1 MTCCDEVSLGMAT
14 ISFVIRFSGHFPAAW
29 VYHGRSLLF
38 LHGSPAMT
46 TSPSTSILRHL
57 RGIGV
62 DPLDAAADRELL
74 ERFSRGRDEEAFAA
88 LLRRHGPMVWR
99 VCRRFAP
106 SGVDAEDAF
115 QATFMRL
122 ASHAGSILAR
132 ESAAGWLYSVAGNAA
147 RKLRDAAAR
156 RGRLERR
163 AAARAGSDPLA
174 EMSAR
179 ELLDTLDR
187 ELTRLPDKF
196 RVPLVLCYLEG
207 SSREEAARQ
216 IGCPLGTL
224 KGRLERGKELLRAAL
239 QRRGL
244 SLSAVLVAALAEGRA
259 AGAAVPAV
267 LSRTTLRAALLTTPA
282 RGLTAGKLATACVL
296 GLVLTAAGVGLA
308 IGTKATP
315 PPDTPPQGRSV
326 ARGQVKTDLFGDSL
340 PDGALLRLGTVRQ
353 RHATGTSRAAFTRDN
368 KTVIVSDMGGQVI
381 YWDVATG
388 KEIRR
393 FRADPSNI
401 SAMALSPDGK
411 RLAIGSWGKV
421 RLLDAKTGAA
431 HSTWGVTNDSV
442 TQIAFTPDGKTAGL
456 RYQGKS
462 IELWDV
468 ARGKKLH
475 TLEGHTGNV
484 FTFTFAPDGK
494 TLASGSWQDPNV
506 RIWDVATGR
515 QVRAFAAASDV
526 LGVAFAP
533 DGKTLATCGNGSRIR
548 FWDPA
553 TGKRLRESNSPDA
566 NGVTDLYY
574 LPDGK
579 TLVGRGGLGV
589 RAWDAE
595 SGKMLR
601 QSEGG
606 YRNFG
611 HLALSPDG
619 TLLATSWGGPH
630 TFDVWDA
637 GTLKFH
643 RAFAGHRQ
651 RVTCLAF
658 APGGKTLFSGADITG
673 DRLTEW
679 DLATGKVA
687 RELGS
692 ETSGAKDLALSPD
705 GRFLAACDHFN
716 SIGLYELA
724 THKEVRRFKGHTNV
738 VVSACF
744 SGDGK
749 TLATGSYYDK
759 TLRLWDVTTGKARQQ
774 IALNQ
779 DWPCNAA
786 ISPDGKVV
794 AAGGFRDGSVY
805 LWDTASGKLVRK
817 LPTPHQPAYSVA
829 FTADGRALAT
839 AGIGPAVHLWDVATG
854 RPLRQFGEPTCSWM
868 TRVAFS
874 PDGRTLAIAG
884 NDNAVSLWEVE
895 FGGKRGKFVGH
906 AGPVHALAFSPDGRR
921 LASGGDDTTILIW
934 DVAGHVPA
942 GVPSATA
949 LDTLWADLGGDAAT
963 AHRAIWALAGC
974 PRYSVP
980 LLRKRLPRA
989 ATPTPADRGEFAR
1002 LMADLDSDNFTTRQK
1017 AEQKLDKLGVAAE
1030 SLARAALEGR
1040 PPLEVRRRLE
1050 RFIDE
1055 LERKEKASWTRAV
1068 RALEALEHAG
1078 GPEARQLL
1086 AELAAGDPAGRMT
1099 REAKA
1104 ALGRLKT
1111 RRQGVLSGEE

>member
-1 MTCCDEVSLGMAT
+1 
-14 ISFVIRFSGHFPAAW
+14 
-29 VYHGRSLLF
+29 
-38 LHGSPAMT
+38 MT
-46 TSPSTSILRHL
+46 TSPSASILRHL
-57 RGIGV
+57 RGLGV
-62 DPLDAAADRELL
+62 VPLDAAGDRELL

-106 SGVDAEDAF
+106 NPVDAEDAF
-115 QATFMRL
+115 QATFMGL

-132 ESAAGWLYSVAGNAA
+132 ESAAGWLCSVAGNAA

-156 RGRLERR
+156 RTRLERR
-163 AAARAGSDPLA
+163 APARAGVDPL
-174 EMSAR
+174 EDMSAR
-179 ELLDTLDR
+179 ELLDTLER
-187 ELTRLPDKF
+187 ELTRLPDQI
-196 RVPLVLCYLEG
+196 RAPLVLCYLEG
-207 SSREEAARQ
+207 VSREEAARQ
-216 IGCPLGTL
+216 LGCPLGTL
-224 KGRLERGKELLRAAL
+224 KGRLERGKELLRSAL
-239 QRRGL
+239 ERRGL
-244 SLSAVLVAALAEGRA
+244 SFSAVLVAALGDGRD

-267 LSRTTLRAALLTTPA
+267 LSRTTLRAALLATSA
-282 RGLTAGKLATACVL
+282 RGLTVGKLAAACVL
-296 GLVLTAAGVGLA
+296 TLVLTAAGVGLA
-308 IGTKATP
+308 VGTKATP
-315 PPDTPPQGRSV
+315 PADTAPQGRSV
-326 ARGQVKTDLFGDSL
+326 ASRQVKTDLFGDPL
-340 PDGALLRLGTVRQ
+340 PDGALLRLGTMRQ

-393 FRADPSNI
+393 FRADSSNI

-411 RLAIGSWGKV
+411 RLAIGTWGKI
-421 RLLDAKTGAA
+421 RLLDARTGAA
-431 HSTWGVTNDSV
+431 VKTWEVNNDAV
-442 TQIAFTPDGKTAGL
+442 AQIAFTPDGKTVGL

-462 IELWDV
+462 IELWDL
-468 ARGKKLH
+468 AHGKKLH

-494 TLASGSWQDPNV
+494 TLASGSWKDPNV
-506 RIWDVATGR
+506 RIWDVATGK
-515 QVRAFAAASDV
+515 QVRAFAVASDV

-553 TGKRLRESNSPDA
+553 TGKRLRESKSPNA
-566 NGVTDLYY
+566 NGLTDLYY

-579 TLVGRGGLGV
+579 TLVSRGGSGL
-589 RAWDAE
+589 RAFDAE

-601 QSEGG
+601 ESEGG
-606 YRNFG
+606 YRNMG
-611 HLALSPDG
+611 HLAVSPDG
-619 TLLATSWGGPH
+619 KLLATSWGGPH

-643 RAFAGHRQ
+643 RAFTGHRHQ
-651 RVTCLAF
+651 VTCLAF

-705 GRFLAACDHFN
+705 GRFLAACDHYN
-716 SIGLYELA
+716 TIGLYELT
-724 THKEVRRFKGHTNV
+724 THKEVRRFKGHTKV

-759 TLRLWDVTTGKARQQ
+759 TLRLWDVKTGKARLE

-779 DWPCNAA
+779 DWPCNVA

-794 AAGGFRDGSVY
+794 AAGGFRDGSVC
-805 LWDTASGKLVRK
+805 LWDTATGKLIRT
-817 LPTPHQPAYSVA
+817 LATPHQPAYTVA
-829 FTADGRALAT
+829 FTPDGRALAT
-839 AGIGPAVHLWDVATG
+839 AGIGPSVHLWDVATG
-854 RPLRQFGEPTCSWM
+854 RSLRQFSEPTCSWV

-874 PDGRTLAIAG
+874 PDGRTLALAG

-906 AGPVHALAFSPDGRR
+906 AGPAHALAFSPDGRR
-921 LASGGDDTTILIW
+921 LASGGDDTTILVW
-934 DVAGHVPA
+934 DVAGRVGA
-942 GVPSATA
+942 GAPSAAA
-949 LDTLWADLGGDAAT
+949 LDALWADLGGDAAA
-963 AHRAIWALAGC
+963 AHRAIWVLAGC
-974 PRYSVP
+974 PRHSVS

-989 ATPTPADRGEFAR
+989 PAPTPEVRGVFTR
-1002 LMADLDSDNFTTRQK
+1002 LLAELDSDDFATRQK
-1017 AEQKLDKLGVAAE
+1017 AERRLDKLGPAAE
-1030 SLARAALEGR
+1030 PLARAAVEGR
-1040 PPLEVRRRLE
+1040 LPLEVRRRLE
-1050 RFIDE
+1050 RFISA
-1055 LERKEKASWTRAV
+1055 LEGKEKASWTRAV

-1078 GPEARQLL
+1078 GPEARQFL
-1086 AELAAGDPAGRMT
+1086 AELAAGDPAGRLA

-1104 ALGRLKT
+1104 VLGRLKA
-1111 RRQGVLSGEE
+1111 RPQGVLSGEE